1 MYKSFL
7 DETGDHSLNVIDNQY
22 PIFIL
27 VSCIFEENY
36 YNDQVIAKFDRF
48 KNRYF
53 GNTNVVLHNYDI
65 KKQKGTF
72 KILADKKKR
81 IPFYRGLHALI
92 SSLQFNIIASV
103 IMKKDLKRIRH
114 KLTSISS
121 DPYEMCF
128 EFFLERYVMLMQRR
142 RNSGDMS
149 FESRDDS
156 SNMKLMAIYERY
168 KKNGS
173 SGISNA
179 DIKKRI
185 ISISF
190 PAKSANIAGHQVA
203 DMIASAIARRI
214 LHPDKE
220 NRLYEAIKSKFVRG
234 KDNVLIG
241 CGLKIFPR
249 SDRYLKAGK

>member
-1 MYKSFL
+1 
-7 DETGDHSLNVIDNQY
+7 
-22 PIFIL
+22 
-27 VSCIFEENY
+27 
-36 YNDQVIAKFDRF
+36 
-48 KNRYF
+48 
-53 GNTNVVLHNYDI
+53 
-65 KKQKGTF
+65 
-72 KILADKKKR
+72 
-81 IPFYRGLHALI
+81 
-92 SSLQFNIIASV
+92 
-103 IMKKDLKRIRH
+103 
-114 KLTSISS
+114 
-121 DPYEMCF
+121 
-128 EFFLERYVMLMQRR
+128 
-142 RNSGDMS
+142 
-149 FESRDDS
+149 
-156 SNMKLMAIYERY
+156 Y

-173 SGISNA
+173 SGISKA